1 MNSQHIKENIKIKVD
16 FQFSFDQDFCFFFF
30 GVQSSIKCKK
40 KLTPSYMIGLKC
52 FSLRAVL

>member
-30 GVQSSIKCKK
+30 WCSILHKMQKEVDAFLHDRTK
-40 KLTPSYMIGLKC
+40 M
-52 FSLRAVL
+52 F